1 MYYDKIT
8 ELFMKKTFVTF
19 FMFSLAALPA
29 LAASTCETRVDSHQD
44 ATTKQRVAY
53 CLTPEAEAPAA
64 PGPALV
70 YYGVSGSK
78 PAEEPKQEEEERKPV
93 YFDKDGVAV
102 TQQFVDSDNFPPFEN
117 DRLSVQDRL
126 AAREMGKEEAAK
138 STSCCEDNMLASA
151 QNDAWNEIFN
161 NETAAGRE
169 ARQTKPRRFMKETPA
184 AETYAADPYAAGN
197 TAYGNTGY
205 NATDLSGYNDPYAA
219 AYQANPN
226 AAYGTAQTGAYA
238 AQPAAA
244 NPYAA
249 QPTQPAVPTGTPQSE
264 VQQAYA
270 LENNPL
276 GQPSGNA
283 GGAAPNGYL
292 DNNLV
297 AGQQSF
303 GNNATDP
310 AMQP

>member
-1 MYYDKIT
+1 
-8 ELFMKKTFVTF
+8 
-19 FMFSLAALPA
+19 MFSLAALPA
-29 LAASTCETRVDSHQD
+29 FAASTCETRVDSHQD
-44 ATTKQRVAY
+44 ATTNQRVAY

-64 PGPALV
+64 PGPTLV

-78 PAEEPKQEEEERKPV
+78 PAEEPKQDEEKREPV
-93 YFDKDGVAV
+93 YFDKNGVQV
-102 TQQFVDSDNFPPFEN
+102 TQNFVDSDNFPPFEN
-117 DRLSVQDRL
+117 DRLSVQDRA
-126 AAREMGKEEAAK
+126 AARELGKEEAAK
-138 STSCCEDNMLASA
+138 SASCCEDNLLASA
-151 QNDAWNEIFN
+151 QDGAGNESLD
-161 NETAAGRE
+161 NETAAGRA
-169 ARQTKPRRFMKETPA
+169 ARQTKPRRFMKELP
-184 AETYAADPYAAGN
+184 AADPSSAGN
-197 TAYGNTGY
+197 PTGNT
-205 NATDLSGYNDPYAA
+205 TDLSGYGDPYAA
-219 AYQANPN
+219 S
-226 AAYGTAQTGAYA
+226 QTGAYA
-238 AQPAAA
+238 AQAASA

-249 QPTQPAVPTGTPQSE
+249 QPAVPTGTPQSQ